1 MNEIAIKIT
10 IKQTGSSRLRVST
23 EIPEDGSA
31 MLICGQLSD
40 ISRHI
45 LDKVQDKISMNCF
58 ATEDQARAYETSLTI
73 GDLA

>member
-10 IKQTGSSRLRVST
+10 IKQTGRNTLKVST
-23 EIPEDGSA
+23 EIPGDGSA

-40 ISRHI
+40 ISRAI
-45 LDKVQDKISMNCF
+45 LNKVNDKVVMNCF
-58 ATEDQARAYETSLTI
+58 ATEAEARSYTTSLTM